1 MQAFKDHELFKRVCE
16 DVDGNRQGDAKIL
29 IDSRDS
35 RTGSAKTTCAI
46 QLAYLFAEHFDYE
59 LQLEDFTLSHRAY
72 LNRYQ
77 REHPGK
83 EQVSILVHDELSGSG
98 SGDARRFMS
107 NKNVN
112 FARALETSRVRRVI
126 TLFTTPNFGFVDKK
140 IRLLADYRIAC
151 NPRPLG
157 TGRAYKVGNTF
168 ASGELRLRRL
178 PGNIAWDALPEDDP
192 YYEHLNKQKDK
203 LNRSRL
209 YSFDEIDGEK
219 KPLDPKEIV
228 RDEKVAMILRMQE
241 QGMSHRKIAPL
252 IGISRSTV
260 SDWITK
266 YGPDARQTTK

>member
-1 MQAFKDHELFKRVCE
+1 M
-16 DVDGNRQGDAKIL
+16 
-29 IDSRDS
+29 
-35 RTGSAKTTCAI
+35 
-46 QLAYLFAEHFDYE
+46 
-59 LQLEDFTLSHRAY
+59 
-72 LNRYQ
+72 
-77 REHPGK
+77 
-83 EQVSILVHDELSGSG
+83 
-98 SGDARRFMS
+98 
-107 NKNVN
+107 
-112 FARALETSRVRRVI
+112 
-126 TLFTTPNFGFVDKK
+126 
-140 IRLLADYRIAC
+140 
-151 NPRPLG
+151 
-157 TGRAYKVGNTF
+157 GNTF